1 MEPQQTLSSQNQQ
14 PPAQLQPTPQS
25 PVQQPKKSG
34 GKKALIIVG
43 SIIVGF
49 LVLWLILRLV
59 VQVTMGS
66 TGVGSD
72 PTSNLFYDTLQNA
85 AQQTRVRMA
94 HYQVQYKSTDDQKAN
109 KINSLDESLAELDTK
124 SKQYSSVF
132 VYGDSFSPLAERCV
146 KNQIYTFKTYDVTSF
161 QQAED
166 ALKQPAHPAIADPSD
181 SQFGP
186 CLYTSRFRPGKVTD
200 GIIPLGFTAQQAESW
215 ITALKNINLLHLKDE
230 GTTTY
235 KGKTGHKI
243 SFTLNQVQGSQGTT
257 DLFFYAQRD
266 GTSKTTGA
274 NNKDPMHFDRILDPG
289 SGTNLS
295 GFYIIDEAKKLPM
308 YSEFNSGSVPDIDYQ
323 PLSTKQNYTFNAD
336 FTITQT
342 TLLEKL

>member
-1 MEPQQTLSSQNQQ
+1 MEPQQITSNQSQQI
-14 PPAQLQPTPQS
+14 PPQDQLQPGP
-25 PVQQPKKSG
+25 PQQPKKMR

-43 SIIVGF
+43 CIIGGF

-59 VQVTMGS
+59 VQVTMNP
-66 TGVGSD
+66 D
-72 PTSNLFYDTLQNA
+72 NPTSSLFYSTLQNA

-94 HYQVQYKSTDDQKAN
+94 HYQVQYKSEDDQKAN
-109 KINSLDESLAELDTK
+109 KIDSLDESLAEFDTK

-132 VYGDSFSPLAERCV
+132 VYGDTISPLAERCV
-146 KNQIYTFKTYDVTSF
+146 KNQIYTFETYNVTSF

-166 ALKQPAHPAIADPSD
+166 ALKKPAHPAAPDPSD

-186 CLYTSRFRPGKVTD
+186 CLYNSPFRPGKLTD
-200 GIIPLGFTAQQAESW
+200 GIIPIGFTAQQAESW
-215 ITALKNINLLHLKDE
+215 ITALKNIDLLKLKDE

-235 KGKTGHKI
+235 KGKTGRKI

-274 NNKDPMHFDRILDPG
+274 NNKDPMHYDRILDPG
-289 SGTNLS
+289 SGTNLK
-295 GFYIIDEAKKLPM
+295 GFYIIDEANKLPM
-308 YSEFNSGSVPDIDYQ
+308 YSEFQSISVPDIDYE

-336 FTITQT
+336 FVITPT
-342 TLLEKL
+342 TQLEKL